1 MWTPALDKD
10 SGPLYLAIAD
20 ALAADIAAGRLLPG
34 AKLPPQR
41 ALAQQIGIDFTT
53 VTRAY
58 QEAGRRGLVDG
69 RVGQGTFVRAPSAAE
84 PSPSVGLIDMSMNL
98 PPIPEDDGI
107 AQQLWAGFAKLH
119 GPDVTRLMLR
129 YQEPGG
135 ALRDRQ
141 AGVRWLAS
149 RMPNVSVS
157 RLLVAPGA
165 QGALTAILAS
175 LAGKGEVVLTEPL
188 SYPGLISL
196 AAHLGIRLVPVEM
209 DESGPLPDALVQAIA
224 AFAPRA
230 FYCMP
235 TLHNPTTRSWSA
247 ARKEE
252 ILAVVRDHGL
262 PIVEDDA
269 YGGLLNTPKTTLAEM
284 GGATVF
290 HVASLSKT
298 LSPAL
303 RLAYVVAP
311 SEAAAM
317 RLAGALRGTTAMAS
331 PLTASLATDWVESG
345 LAFEFLHALRAE
357 VRSRQEI
364 ARSLLAAQAVTTDP
378 EGFHSWISLP
388 ESWSR
393 GEFIARLRTMGVS
406 AVSSDAFAVG
416 NAPEAVRLSLGGPIT
431 RADLSRSLSVVSSL
445 LSNTPAMSSLVV

>member
-20 ALAADIAAGRLLPG
+20 ALATDIAAGRLLPG

-69 RVGQGTFVRAPSAAE
+69 RVGQGTFVRAPSAAG
-84 PSPSVGLIDMSMNL
+84 PNPSVGLIDMSMNL

-107 AQQLWAGFAKLH
+107 AQQMWAGFAKLH

-149 RMPNVSVS
+149 RMPNVAVN

-209 DESGPLPDALVQAIA
+209 DESGPLPDALAQAIV

-252 ILAVVRDHGL
+252 ILAVARDHGL
-262 PIVEDDA
+262 TIVEDDA

-331 PLTASLATDWVESG
+331 PLTASLATDWIESG
-345 LAFEFLHALRAE
+345 LAFEFLHTLRAE

-364 ARSLLAAQAVTTDP
+364 AHSLLAAQAVATDP

>member
-1 MWTPALDKD
+1 
-10 SGPLYLAIAD
+10 
-20 ALAADIAAGRLLPG
+20 
-34 AKLPPQR
+34 
-41 ALAQQIGIDFTT
+41 
-53 VTRAY
+53 
-58 QEAGRRGLVDG
+58 
-69 RVGQGTFVRAPSAAE
+69 
-84 PSPSVGLIDMSMNL
+84 MSMNL
-98 PPIPEDDGI
+98 PPIPEDDGL
-107 AQQLWAGFAKLH
+107 AQQLWSSFAKLN

-141 AGVRWLAS
+141 AGARWLAS
-149 RMPNVSVS
+149 RVPNVPVD

-175 LAGKGEVVLTEPL
+175 LAGKGDVVLTEPL

-196 AAHLGIRLVPVEM
+196 AAHLGIRLMPVEM
-209 DESGPLPDALVQAIA
+209 DDQGPLPDALERAIT

-235 TLHNPTTRSWSA
+235 TLHNPTTRSWSS
-247 ARKEE
+247 ARRAE
-252 ILAVVRDHGL
+252 ILAVARDRAL
-262 PIVEDDA
+262 PIIEDDA
-269 YGGLLNTPKTTLAEM
+269 YGGLLSEPKPTLVEM
-284 GGATVF
+284 GGATIF

-303 RLAYVVAP
+303 RLAYVIAP

-331 PLTASLATDWVESG
+331 PLTASLATDWIDSG
-345 LAFEFLHALRAE
+345 LAFQFLQSLRAE

-364 ARSLLAAQAVTTDP
+364 VRALLAEPAVATDS
-378 EGFHSWISLP
+378 EGFHVWLKLP
-388 ESWSR
+388 QSWSR
-393 GEFIARLRTMGVS
+393 GEFIARLRSMGVS
-406 AVSSDAFAVG
+406 AVSSDAFAVAP
-416 NAPEAVRLSLGGPIT
+416 APEAVRLSLGGPIT
-431 RADLSRSLSVVSSL
+431 RADLSRSLNAVSSL